1 MNAELDPSLLAEL
14 RELHQSERAPA
25 ELERRVLGR
34 LLPSRAHGKGPIG
47 ARLRAWWGR
56 APLAVA
62 VLSAAAGMAVLGAV
76 YLGLRGLHEPARDPS
91 ADERV
96 TLGPEPQLEGA
107 AQAHETVP
115 CPLDDFAPGFAPEP
129 TRMEREA
136 AAAGLQ
142 LDTFAMPIPG
152 CPALLRRALFYV
164 PPSLSGPRG
173 PVLLVLHDGGDSAE
187 GVRVRQAQVSF
198 EALAEREGFIV
209 AYANAAPAA
218 ARLPS
223 SGFWQTDPGANRAI
237 DDFAY
242 LARVIERLEE
252 HVLAVSGGDW
262 ALKWGAAGPD
272 VYLVG
277 YGSGA
282 HLALEAAARN
292 PERYAGVAALLPDKI
307 NAFRPPPRRADTRL
321 SRILFVTPQD
331 ERPWAYWPG
340 VPLDMATIDE
350 WAVAVGL
357 PRLAFQQQLQP
368 EPRSGDQLMSHALP
382 ALRQAVP
389 GGTRLLDVGEPDQGG
404 SAVRVLV
411 VPSKDVLEVGR
422 NGRPAPMDVATIAW
436 EFLRGAVATSGAAG
450 R

>member
-1 MNAELDPSLLAEL
+1 MNAELDPTLLAEL

-25 ELERRVLGR
+25 ELERSVLARVLLSHVR
-34 LLPSRAHGKGPIG
+34 GKEPLG
-47 ARLRAWWGR
+47 ARLRAWWNR
-56 APLAVA
+56 APL
-62 VLSAAAGMAVLGAV
+62 GWAVLGATLSMAAGLAL
-76 YLGLRGLHEPARDPS
+76 YLGGPALSVEPSRELR
-91 ADERV
+91 
-96 TLGPEPQLEGA
+96 PEPRLEGA
-107 AQAHETVP
+107 GEVHRTVP
-115 CPLDDFAPGFAPEP
+115 CPLDDLPPGFAYVP
-129 TRMEREA
+129 TRMEPEA

-164 PPSLSGPRG
+164 PPSLSAPRG

-187 GVRVRQAQVSF
+187 GVRVRQAQLSF
-198 EALAEREGFIV
+198 EALAQREGFIV
-209 AYANAAPAA
+209 VYANAAPAA
-218 ARLPS
+218 SRLPN

-242 LARVIERLEE
+242 LPRVIARLEE
-252 HVLAVSGGDW
+252 HVLANSGGDW
-262 ALKWGAAGPD
+262 ALKSGAAGPD

-307 NAFRPPPRRADTRL
+307 NAFRPPPRRVDTRL

-340 VPLDMATIDE
+340 VPLDVATIDE
-350 WAVAVGL
+350 WALAVGL
-357 PRLAFQQQLQP
+357 PRLAFQQRLQP
-368 EPRSGDQLMSHALP
+368 EPRSGDQAMSQALP

-389 GGTRLLDVGEPDQGG
+389 GGTRLLDLGEPDQGG
-404 SAVRVLV
+404 PAVRVLV
-411 VPSKDVLEVGR
+411 VPSKDAIEVGPDR
-422 NGRPAPMDVATIAW
+422 RPAPVDAATIAW
-436 EFLRGAVATSGAAG
+436 EFLRGAPGKRGAAAP
-450 R
+450 